1 MFAPRREPPQ
11 QRSLDLEEVRLVS
24 DLRIMH
30 AKVDELFHL
39 VANLRKR
46 HSESDV
52 VTYADEKVLAENI
65 GKIDEI
71 YLWFVD
77 IKDERDRLKDDYQKL
92 P

>member
-1 MFAPRREPPQ
+1 
-11 QRSLDLEEVRLVS
+11 
-24 DLRIMH
+24 MH

-39 VANLRKR
+39 VTNLRKR

-71 YLWFVD
+71 YLWFID